1 MDCLLALLC
10 IDRSWYHPIPV
21 LPVLWDHQVPYFSMH
36 EEPGRPGIVDL
47 VGLHEWIV
55 LAGHRRLIVGRTQN
69 VIATYPTH
77 AVLSVHSSASDQML
91 DIGEVHVSIPYTAL
105 TPWLRRYISLRRWF
119 RADLKDREFATLPE
133 HPANDIVLSHPQC
146 PVQPLPF
153 PGVKRIDL
161 PNPHDPNEHDSFIRH
176 VFWRVEES
184 YGEVHPACR
193 RTFLRGSE
201 EVPFIVVVNEGQ
213 PPSGFEHSR
222 LAAPVVSQDTAV
234 GHLPTWSTSSST
246 IAVFERE
253 MGGEPSEVGSK

>member
-21 LPVLWDHQVPYFSMH
+21 LPVLWDHQVPYFNMH

-119 RADLKDREFATLPE
+119 RADLKDREFATLPGT
-133 HPANDIVLSHPQC
+133 
-146 PVQPLPF
+146 PVQIFQTVITLTSAIPT
-153 PGVKRIDL
+153 KRT
-161 PNPHDPNEHDSFIRH
+161 SRQRH
-176 VFWRVEES
+176 RTEPPAVPSTAATISRRQAHRPSEPARPQRTRQLHSPRVL
-184 YGEVHPACR
+184 AR
-193 RTFLRGSE
+193 RG
-201 EVPFIVVVNEGQ
+201 IVRR
-213 PPSGFEHSR
+213 STSR
-222 LAAPVVSQDTAV
+222 LPS
-234 GHLPTWSTSSST
+234 HLPT
-246 IAVFERE
+246 R
-253 MGGEPSEVGSK
+253 K